1 MRWMNLDDEESDE
14 YGTHATVL
22 DWAQERPILA
32 VVAVLLVWLTF
43 IIALNT
49 VYGLFL
55 SLGWG
60 CPGPQR
66 PGHSGDGS
74 APFGGRSTPRA
85 GDYLLGRCRL
95 RKGSEDHAW
104 NRQVC

>member
-32 VVAVLLVWLTF
+32 GVAVLLVWLTF

-55 SLGWG
+55 
-60 CPGPQR
+60 
-66 PGHSGDGS
+66 
-74 APFGGRSTPRA
+74 
-85 GDYLLGRCRL
+85 
-95 RKGSEDHAW
+95 
-104 NRQVC
+104 

>member
-1 MRWMNLDDEESDE
+1 MRWMNLDDDESDE

-55 SLGWG
+55 
-60 CPGPQR
+60 
-66 PGHSGDGS
+66 
-74 APFGGRSTPRA
+74 
-85 GDYLLGRCRL
+85 
-95 RKGSEDHAW
+95 
-104 NRQVC
+104 